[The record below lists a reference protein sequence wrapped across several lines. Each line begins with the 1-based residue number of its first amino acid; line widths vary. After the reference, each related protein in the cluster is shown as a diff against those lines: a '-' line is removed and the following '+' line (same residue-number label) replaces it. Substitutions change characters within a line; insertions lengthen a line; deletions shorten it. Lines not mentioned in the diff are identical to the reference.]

1 MIKTAFKYTPTDKN
15 THKYLQL
22 LFQSTTPPVDESTE
36 AHAAYQQRCRRRGT
50 TADRRINSNLN
61 HPNND
66 DNDTT
71 VITVNTVIGAAGIP
85 ADNTDTPTVGAN
97 GCLLYT
103 SDAADE

>member
-1 MIKTAFKYTPTDKN
+1 MTKA
-15 THKYLQL
+15 
-22 LFQSTTPPVDESTE
+22 E

-71 VITVNTVIGAAGIP
+71 VITVNMVIGAAGIP
-85 ADNTDTPTVGAN
+85 TDNSNTPTVGAN
-97 GCLLYT
+97 GQQQQQQAQT
-103 SDAADE
+103 RVSAGSSNDNAGRPR